1 MKIDLQ
7 GKSALVTGA
16 SRGIGRATAFAL
28 AEVGA
33 DVIVTA
39 RSAAELEELADEI
52 RQKGTRAIAI
62 PSDISDFSSLQSLVS
77 RSVAEFGHLDIL
89 VNNAGITQGTKFTSM
104 DYELWQKI
112 QRVNVDAA
120 MILMQLTL
128 DGMVS
133 QGWGRVVNIASIAAK
148 SGLRYSAAYNAS
160 KHALLGLTRSVA
172 LDFATKSVTVNA
184 VCPGWVHTEMVEQ
197 TVNNII
203 EKTGRSKE
211 EAIASLVKDVPLG
224 RMVSSEEVAALVVF
238 LCSHQAAAITGQGMN
253 IDGGTV
259 MS

>member
-16 SRGIGRATAFAL
+16 SRGIGRATALAL

-39 RSAAELEELADEI
+39 RSAAELEVLADEI

-172 LDFATKSVTVNA
+172 LDFATKFVTVNA

>member
-1 MKIDLQ
+1 MNIKLK

-16 SRGIGRATAFAL
+16 SRGIGRATALAL
-28 AEVGA
+28 AAVGV

-39 RSAAELEELADEI
+39 RGAAELEVLVAEI
-52 RQKGTRAIAI
+52 QQLGAKAIAI
-62 PSDISDFSSLQSLVS
+62 PADIADFSSLTNMVS
-77 RSVAEFGHLDIL
+77 RSIAEFGHLDIL
-89 VNNAGITQGTKFTSM
+89 VNNAGITEGTKFTSM

-112 QRVNVDAA
+112 QRINVDAA
-120 MILMQLTL
+120 MKLMQLTL

-160 KHALLGLTRSVA
+160 KHAMLGLTRSVA
-172 LDFATKSVTVNA
+172 LDYATKNITVNA

-197 TVNNII
+197 TVTNIMA
-203 EKTGRSKE
+203 KTGRSRE
-211 EAIASLVKDVPLG
+211 EAIQSLVKDVPLG

-238 LCSHQAAAITGQGMN
+238 LCSYQAAAITGQGIN

>member
-1 MKIDLQ
+1 MQINLQ

-16 SRGIGRATAFAL
+16 SRGIGRATALAL

-33 DVIVTA
+33 DLIVTA
-39 RSAAELEELADEI
+39 RSATELEALVEEI
-52 RQKGTRAIAI
+52 KAKGTKAIAI
-62 PSDISDFSSLQSLVS
+62 PSDISDFSSLAAIVS
-77 RSVAEFGHLDIL
+77 RGVAEFGHLDIL
-89 VNNAGITQGTKFTSM
+89 INNAGITQGTKFTSM

-112 QRVNVDAA
+112 QRINVDAA
-120 MILMQLTL
+120 MKLMQLTL

-172 LDFATKSVTVNA
+172 LDYAAKFVTINA

-197 TVNNII
+197 TIANIV
-203 EKTGRSKE
+203 EKTGRSRE

-238 LCSHQAAAITGQGMN
+238 LCSHQAAAITGQGLN

>member
-1 MKIDLQ
+1 MKINLQ

-16 SRGIGRATAFAL
+16 SRGIGRATALAL
-28 AEVGA
+28 AEVGV
-33 DVIVTA
+33 DLIVTA
-39 RSAAELEELADEI
+39 RSQVELETLADEI
-52 RQKGTRAIAI
+52 SAKGTKAIAI
-62 PSDISDFSSLQSLVS
+62 PSDISDFSSLAGLVS
-77 RSVAEFGHLDIL
+77 KGVAEFGQLDIL

-104 DYELWQKI
+104 DYEMWQKI
-112 QRVNVDAA
+112 QRINVDAA
-120 MILMQLTL
+120 MKLMQLTL

-172 LDFATKSVTVNA
+172 LDYATKFVTVNA

-203 EKTGRSKE
+203 EKTGRSRE

-238 LCSHQAAAITGQGMN
+238 LCSHQAAAITGQGIN

>member
-16 SRGIGRATAFAL
+16 SRGIGRATALAL

>member
-7 GKSALVTGA
+7 GKSALITGA
-16 SRGIGRATAFAL
+16 SRGIGRATALAL

-39 RSAAELEELADEI
+39 RSAAELETLADEI

-62 PSDISDFSSLQSLVS
+62 ASDISDFSSLGTLVS
-77 RSVAEFGHLDIL
+77 RGIAEFGQLDIL

-112 QRVNVDAA
+112 QRINVDAA
-120 MILMQLTL
+120 MKLMQLTL

-172 LDFATKSVTVNA
+172 LDYATKAVTVNA

-197 TVNNII
+197 TVTNIM
-203 EKTGRSKE
+203 EKTNRSRE

-238 LCSHQAAAITGQGMN
+238 LCSYQAAAITGQGIN